1 MAMFGKCKR
10 LEGMMMMS
18 LQRLVK
24 VLGRRSPL
32 AWHVICLSSPSQSG
46 NFECCRS
53 SSPPISPAMPLLVR
67 GDRISSTNDDDANRA
82 SGYVTDPTQQIRG
95 LSPMHDSGTG
105 SSLGM

>member
-10 LEGMMMMS
+10 LEGMMS

-32 AWHVICLSSPSQSG
+32 AWHVICLLSSSQSG
-46 NFECCRS
+46 NFGCYRL
-53 SSPPISPAMPLLVR
+53 SSPPISQAMPLLVR
-67 GDRISSTNDDDANRA
+67 EDRISSTNYNDANRA
-82 SGYVTDPTQQIRG
+82 LGYVTDPTQQIRG